1 MKKSVGFFVL
11 ALLFLPL
18 SAFSSVINIEYSARI
33 SSTSG
38 NGFGYSIGDMV
49 SGSAVIDLS
58 KIEGHNIELDN
69 ELWVYGSASGSLVRS
84 SNYKGGA
91 VGDTINMVRIT
102 DQAEPI
108 YDFLDFSEVFS
119 VSGPIID
126 SFQIGF
132 YLEGLD
138 WITGTSG
145 KNIKLIVNDPA
156 LLSQSFGGFT
166 TFDSTDWSIVNSAFF
181 SLESV
186 SIISASVPEPT
197 SITLLLVAL
206 ALVTYRNKFQQ
217 N

>member
-1 MKKSVGFFVL
+1 MKKSFMCFFAAIL
-11 ALLFLPL
+11 CFPL
-18 SAFSSVINIEYSARI
+18 YAFSAVINIEYSARI

-38 NGFGYSIGDMV
+38 DGFGYSIGDMV

-58 KIEGHNIELDN
+58 KIEGHNFELDN
-69 ELWVYGSASGSLVRS
+69 EIWVYGAASGSLVRS

-91 VGDTINMVRIT
+91 VGDTINMVRII

-108 YDFLDFSEVFS
+108 YDFLDLSEVLS
-119 VSGPIID
+119 VSGPFLD
-126 SFQIGF
+126 SFQLGF

-145 KNIKLIVNDPA
+145 NNIKLIVNDPA
-156 LLSQSFGGFT
+156 LLSQSFGRFT
-166 TFDSTDWSIVNSAFF
+166 TFDSTDWSVVNSAFF

-186 SIISASVPEPT
+186 SVISASVPEPT
-197 SITLLLVAL
+197 PLALLLVAL
-206 ALVTYRNKFQQ
+206 ALVTYRNKFQR